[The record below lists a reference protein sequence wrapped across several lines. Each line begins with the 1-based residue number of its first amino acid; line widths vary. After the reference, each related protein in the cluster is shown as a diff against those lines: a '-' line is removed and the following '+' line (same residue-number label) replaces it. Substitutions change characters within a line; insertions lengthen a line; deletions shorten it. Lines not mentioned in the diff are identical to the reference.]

1 MLDQIDGRESSE
13 YSRLKERFR
22 QHRILLQADQ
32 DLSNEQIQLAVDS
45 VLTDENLETRMA
57 EILGRAVPRPP
68 SRGFVRTTLSRWRS
82 GVGIE
87 QPQKSST
94 KRSHLEFVAD
104 SNFLAELLAIS
115 IDQPVYKET
124 VEKIIESAS
133 QRLSNRLRRFLE
145 ESLTTANGELVK
157 LLQQEVQRK
166 FASSRGEARSRAEA
180 ELRNQVQSALA
191 SEHDIPGNRY
201 VNLRSGHF
209 ISALR
214 PWIDFV
220 SISAVLLQKVDGALV
235 SLRVMSNGID

>member
-1 MLDQIDGRESSE
+1 MLQALGIIDRLKEVLDQIDARESCE

-45 VLTDENLETRMA
+45 VLANENVETRTA
-57 EILGRAVPRPP
+57 EILGRAVPRAP
-68 SRGFVRTTLSRWRS
+68 SRGFLSRLRS
-82 GVGIE
+82 GVGLE

-104 SNFLAELLAIS
+104 PDFLAELQAIS

-124 VEKIIESAS
+124 AEKIIESAG

-145 ESLTTANGELVK
+145 DSLTTANGELVK
-157 LLQQEVQRK
+157 LLQQEVQRN
-166 FASSRGEARSRAEA
+166 FANSRREARSRAEA
-180 ELRNQVQSALA
+180 ELRNQVQNVLA

-201 VNLRSGHF
+201 VTLRSGHV
-209 ISALR
+209 ISALKS
-214 PWIDFV
+214 WIDFV
-220 SISAVLLQKVDGALV
+220 SLSAV
-235 SLRVMSNGID
+235 